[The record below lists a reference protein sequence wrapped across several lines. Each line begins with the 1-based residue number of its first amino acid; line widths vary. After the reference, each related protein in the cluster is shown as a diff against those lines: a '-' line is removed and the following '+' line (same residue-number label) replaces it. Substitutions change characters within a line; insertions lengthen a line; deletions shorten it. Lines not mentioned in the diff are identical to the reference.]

1 MPQTRKTS
9 NLNHIAALVFGRPW
23 AILPADM
30 DVIAGVVS
38 LYLAGEKPTAS
49 EAQEAAASR
58 QYGAARTGE
67 DTSAAV
73 QTVRVIPLHG
83 TISNRADSFDLMSGG
98 TSPQQFARQVR
109 AAADDPNVTE
119 IILDVDSG
127 GGTVAGTQQM
137 YQAVQYA
144 VGRKPVT
151 AVCNGAACSA
161 AYWAISPSSSI
172 VTTGTAE
179 VGSIGILAAWRDASK
194 KFEQE
199 GVTPHYYRSGDQKAL
214 GGPGEPMTEALD
226 ATLRDTVDEM
236 FQVFLDDVAAA
247 RGMTPAQARAKWGS
261 GRTWIGQAA
270 VTVGL
275 ADRLGTLQGEIDR
288 AVSGQKPNTPLRT
301 AALAPPGDY
310 LVASI
315 IQPTTNAQTPE
326 QVLGVQPVAPSPA
339 PARAE
344 TPGGA
349 PVPPEV
355 LAMLGLKA
363 DATPE
368 QIQAAIKTQ
377 RETAAAAERTNILAA
392 LGITEEPGKPV
403 DFAALAARA
412 ADGTAYRDALL
423 GQIGALTITTT
434 GNDEAGQQAAER
446 QKRVWANAD
455 ITDLQAEVKR
465 LEGVRDGQFPNAQ
478 LSKSGDGKKA
488 VPVRPFY
495 GRR

>member
-9 NLNHIAALVFGRPW
+9 NLNHVAALVFGRPW

-38 LYLAGEKPTAS
+38 LYLNGEKPTPT

-144 VGRKPVT
+144 AGKKAVT
-151 AVCNGAACSA
+151 AVCNGATCSA
-161 AYWAISPSSSI
+161 AYWAISPSTSI
-172 VTTGTAE
+172 VTTGTSE

-199 GVTPHYYRSGDQKAL
+199 GITPHYYRSGDQKAL

-247 RGMTPAQARAKWGS
+247 RRVTPAQARERWGS

-288 AVSGQKPNTPLRT
+288 AVSGQRPASPRQM

-310 LVASI
+310 LVASTG
-315 IQPTTNAQTPE
+315 QPTTNAQTLE
-326 QVLGVQPVAPSPA
+326 QVLGVQPVAPTPA
-339 PARAE
+339 ALAE

-349 PVPPEV
+349 SVPPEI

-368 QIQAAIKTQ
+368 QIQAAIKAQ

-392 LGITEEPGKPV
+392 LGLTEEPGKPA
-403 DFAALAARA
+403 DFRALAARA
-412 ADGTAYRDALL
+412 ADGAAYRERLL
-423 GQIGALTITTT
+423 EQVSALTITTT

-478 LSKSGDGKKA
+478 LSRGGDSKKTL
-488 VPVRPFY
+488 PVRPFY
-495 GRR
+495 ARR